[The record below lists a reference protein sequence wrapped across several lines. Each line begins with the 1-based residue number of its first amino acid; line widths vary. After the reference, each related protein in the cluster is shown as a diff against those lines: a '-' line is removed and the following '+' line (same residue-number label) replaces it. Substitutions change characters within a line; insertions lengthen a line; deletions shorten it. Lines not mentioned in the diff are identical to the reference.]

1 MSSTLVSYMHGCN
14 LQWRRDAKAAIASTL
29 PAPTADCSCKQQVH
43 GPPAQLRNC
52 NEGLVA
58 SDNKTGHV
66 TYEKIITCTLDMV

>member
-14 LQWRRDAKAAIASTL
+14 LQWRRDAKAAIVST
-29 PAPTADCSCKQQVH
+29 PTADCSCEQQVH
-43 GPPAQLRNC
+43 APAQLRNC